1 MNKEQLKKRIV
12 VAAGLEP
19 ADTVIKNGRI
29 IDVFNGEII
38 EGDVALADDILPGS
52 EAMREYR

>member
-1 MNKEQLKKRIV
+1 MMDRNQLIRRIS
-12 VAAGLEP
+12 VAAGREP

-38 EGDVALADDILPGS
+38 EGDVAIADGYFVGDWRI
-52 EAMREYR
+52 